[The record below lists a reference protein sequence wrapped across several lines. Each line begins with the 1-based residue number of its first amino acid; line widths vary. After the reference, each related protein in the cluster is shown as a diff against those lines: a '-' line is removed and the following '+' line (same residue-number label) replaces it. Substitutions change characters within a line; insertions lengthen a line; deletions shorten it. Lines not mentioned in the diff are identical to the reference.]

1 RSSGWARRTSTPTS
15 TRRRWKDCDSPGPP
29 FVPRGSC
36 RRSTSGRDACA
47 AACSSTSRTVRRSS
61 RSWRGWRSSPSRG
74 GSRPAASAGSDRPT
88 SSSGAGC
95 RSTSYWAPTRSVARS
110 SAAGRCAR
118 SSTPGPPTSRGGGGD
133 AAASSPTADG
143 RGRRAARASVREQS
157 REEVLHA
164 RAEGV
169 RTLLD
174 AAALE
179 VLPRALG
186 RRRGR
191 LARLLEFLA
200 GELRALDDGVADALG
215 RLLHARTD
223 LAVPDLLGASL
234 DLTRRRL
241 HFRLIRGDDR
251 RRRPADDGDRR
262 ERDRQQSLGVHDAI
276 SLLTSR

>member
-1 RSSGWARRTSTPTS
+1 
-15 TRRRWKDCDSPGPP
+15 
-29 FVPRGSC
+29 
-36 RRSTSGRDACA
+36 
-47 AACSSTSRTVRRSS
+47 
-61 RSWRGWRSSPSRG
+61 
-74 GSRPAASAGSDRPT
+74 
-88 SSSGAGC
+88 
-95 RSTSYWAPTRSVARS
+95 RS

-118 SSTPGPPTSRGGGGD
+118 SSTRGPPTSRGGGGD
-133 AAASSPTADG
+133 AAASTPTADG

-223 LAVPDLLGASL
+223 LAVPDLLGAGL

-276 SLLTSR
+276 SLLTSRVPPRGHRGGSSRSAAAEIGWRREPRQRMIRRERGLLAESHDGIVLL

>member
-1 RSSGWARRTSTPTS
+1 GTTRPFEWVGAPYLDAHEYATALEGLRLPGATFRPARFVPTFHKWAGRVCGGVQLHVTDRATFKPFLAGLAVIAVARRLAPGRFRWKRPPYEFE
-15 TRRRWKDCDSPGPP
+15 RRRLPIDILLGTDQI
-29 FVPRGSC
+29 
-36 RRSTSGRDACA
+36 RRTLE
-47 AACSSTSRTVRRSS
+47 
-61 RSWRGWRSSPSRG
+61 
-74 GSRPAASAGSDRPT
+74 
-88 SSSGAGC
+88 
-95 RSTSYWAPTRSVARS
+95 
-110 SAAGRCAR
+110 
-118 SSTPGPPTSRGGGGD
+118 
-133 AAASSPTADG
+133 
-143 RGRRAARASVREQS
+143 RGRPAARASVREQS

-223 LAVPDLLGASL
+223 LAVPDLLGAGL

-262 ERDRQQSLGVHDAI
+262 ERDRQQSLGV
-276 SLLTSR
+276 